1 MDDAYFSSLCLELS
15 LLVRAG
21 VPFADGFLMLR
32 DDDNEPASAALM
44 ERLSRLCEN
53 GLALS
58 AALQGAGGFPPYL
71 LSALHVAERTGR
83 LEGSLRALSV
93 YYDRQRALKKSVKNA
108 VAYPSILVFIML
120 AVILVLLWGVLPVFD
135 SVYAQLGLQLSPF
148 AAFLMRL
155 SRTFSA
161 GVLVLAGIG
170 ALLALFFLV
179 LSFFPRLKN
188 ALSRR
193 ALARMS
199 ATSTGRAVS
208 RARFASAMAMALAS
222 GLDTD
227 EALSLVRTM
236 FTDARDALKRV
247 DVCAGCLREGKQFD
261 DALYISGLLSARDS
275 RMAGLGVKTGSIE
288 TVMREIAE
296 RAETSAQERI
306 DTLLARIEPA
316 LVLTASIIIGG
327 ILLSVMLPLASIM
340 SSIG

>member
-1 MDDAYFSSLCLELS
+1 MDDAYLSSLCLELS
-15 LLVRAG
+15 LIVRAG

-44 ERLSRLCEN
+44 ERLSHLCEN
-53 GLALS
+53 GLTLN
-58 AALQGAGGFPPYL
+58 AAFKEAGGFPPYL

-83 LEGSLRALSV
+83 LEASLRALSA

-108 VAYPSILVFIML
+108 VAYPSLLVFIML

-148 AAFLMRL
+148 ATFFMRL
-155 SRTFSA
+155 SRSVSL
-161 GVLVLAGIG
+161 GVLVLAGAC
-170 ALLALFFLV
+170 ALFALFFLL

-188 ALSRR
+188 ELSRR
-193 ALARMS
+193 ALACLS
-199 ATSTGRAVS
+199 ATNTGKAVS
-208 RARFASAMAMALAS
+208 RARFASAMTMALAS

-236 FTDARDALKRV
+236 FTDAHDALKRV
-247 DVCAGCLREGKQFD
+247 DACADCLREGRQFD

-288 TVMREIAE
+288 TVMSEIAE
-296 RAETSAQERI
+296 RAETYAQESI
-306 DTLLARIEPA
+306 DALLARIEPA
-316 LVLTASIIIGG
+316 LVLAASVVIGG
-327 ILLSVMLPLASIM
+327 ILLSVMLPLAGIM